1 MTAWRDLADMLTP
14 EQIAELEYCERE
26 QIPPGLADP
35 AHRLNCAQMIAR
47 HNLIQQ
53 LCAVIDAPVDAVGEP
68 DAWQEWDDGYGRM
81 YTVSS
86 RDVGKMSVQVLGV
99 QFDDGR
105 TEASILASGVE
116 QMTAPQAR
124 RLAEALIAAA
134 DELGRLE
141 THERL
146 SAGRRKTLGKSKGGD
161 DGDDGG

>member
-1 MTAWRDLADMLTP
+1 MTADDTTWRGLADLLTA

-26 QIPPGLADP
+26 EIPPGLADER
-35 AHRLNCAQMIAR
+35 HRVNCARMMAR

-53 LCAVIDAPVDAVGEP
+53 LCADVAAPVDAVGEP
-68 DAWQEWDDGYGRM
+68 DVWQDWGDGYGRM

-86 RDVGKMSVQVLGV
+86 RDVGEMSVQVCGV

-105 TEASILASGVE
+105 TETSILAGGVE
-116 QMTAPQAR
+116 QMTAEEGR

-141 THERL
+141 TQK
-146 SAGRRKTLGKSKGGD
+146 SGKGVTQ
-161 DGDDGG
+161 